1 MNLLPAVIMGGP
13 PHAGKS
19 VLFSALTKELAR
31 RGIAHHAIRA
41 CPDGEG
47 NWSQDADA
55 ETVRIIRIKGDF
67 TDEFTERIGH
77 DIERRLLP
85 MLIDVGGK
93 PQGTQLNLFHLCT
106 HAILL
111 LKREDEQN
119 CMFWHTLVE
128 SSGLI
133 PLAQLFSELQGISFV
148 TANVPVIEGTIA
160 GLERHSAVQGEL
172 FDLLVERLATLFSAY
187 KPDELEQGYRD
198 NAPTEMLHLPHAL
211 QRLTPG
217 AHEWEPT
224 QLPDLLAL
232 LSPHSSLSVYGRGPH
247 WLYAA
252 LATFTAPQPFYQFDP
267 RLGESGGW
275 ITPPTLKFGS
285 TFSLDITPSLQQYDN
300 AQVLHVKIEKKHLD
314 YLQADGLMFPMP
326 TAQVGLILDG
336 QMPSW
341 LVTALVRLYLTQDIP
356 WLACH
361 YPQLNGAVVVM
372 SQDVAYQLGSV
383 LPL

>member
-1 MNLLPAVIMGGP
+1 MNLLPAIIMGGP

-47 NWSQDADA
+47 NWSQDADV

-67 TDEFTERIGH
+67 TDDFTERIGR

-106 HAILL
+106 HALLL

-119 CMFWHTLVE
+119 CAFWQALVE
-128 SSGLI
+128 TNGLI
-133 PLAQLFSELQGISFV
+133 PLAQLFSELYGVSLV
-148 TANVPVIEGTIA
+148 TANVPVIQGTIA
-160 GLERHSAVQGEL
+160 GLERGSAVQGPL
-172 FDLLVERLATLFSAY
+172 FDLLVERIATLFSAY
-187 KPDELEQGYRD
+187 KPDELEQGYRN

-217 AHEWEPT
+217 AHEWKPA

-232 LSPHSSLSVYGRGPH
+232 LSPHTSLSVYGRGPH

-252 LATFTAPQPFYQFDP
+252 LAAFSAPQPFYQFDP
-267 RLGESGGW
+267 RLGESEGW
-275 ITPPTLKFGS
+275 ITPPMLKFGS
-285 TFSLDITPSLQQYDN
+285 TFSSDVLPSLQQHDN

-314 YLQADGLMFPMP
+314 YLQADGLTFPLP
-326 TAQVGLILDG
+326 TTQAGLILDG

-341 LVTALVRLYLTQDIP
+341 LVTALVRLYLTQEIP

-372 SQDVAYQLGSV
+372 SKDAAYQLGSV

>member
-1 MNLLPAVIMGGP
+1 MNLLPAIIMGGP

-55 ETVRIIRIKGDF
+55 ETVRTIRIKGDF

-119 CMFWHTLVE
+119 CAFWYTLVE
-128 SSGLI
+128 ASGLI
-133 PLAQLFSELQGISFV
+133 PLAQLFSELQGTSLM
-148 TANVPVIEGTIA
+148 TADVPVIEGTIT
-160 GLERHSAVQGEL
+160 GLERHSVVQGPL
-172 FDLLVERLATLFSAY
+172 FDLLVERIATLFSAY

-211 QRLTPG
+211 QRLAPG
-217 AHEWEPT
+217 AHEWEPA
-224 QLPDLLAL
+224 QLPHLLAL
-232 LSPHSSLSVYGRGPH
+232 LSPHTSLSVYGRGPH

-252 LATFTAPQPFYQFDP
+252 LAAFTAPQPFYQFDP

-285 TFSLDITPSLQQYDN
+285 TSSPDVLPSLQQHDN

-314 YLQADGLMFPMP
+314 YLQADGLTFPIP
-326 TAQVGLILDG
+326 IAHVGLILDG

-361 YPQLNGAVVVM
+361 YPQLNGAVIILAR
-372 SQDVAYQLGSV
+372 DAAYRPGSV
-383 LPL
+383 LPV